1 LNKIIFTIFSLV
13 ILSFAMPQSL
23 YACDKQSA
31 RNVQAMVR
39 EMGSWSEA
47 NDSIVF
53 NWGSDWDQ
61 ASSSQRL
68 GLIRTFAD
76 SDACLTGKAREI
88 KYYRNGKLVGKASPV
103 FGIELLDN

>member
-1 LNKIIFTIFSLV
+1 MNKITFTIFMLA
-13 ILSFAMPQSL
+13 ILNFAMPQGV

-31 RNVQAMVR
+31 RNVQAMIG

-47 NDSIVF
+47 NDSITF
-53 NWGSDWDQ
+53 NWGGDWDQ

-68 GLIRTFAD
+68 GLMRTFAD

-88 KYYRNGKLVGKASPV
+88 KYYRNGRLVGKASPIS
-103 FGIELLDN
+103 GIELLDK

>member
-1 LNKIIFTIFSLV
+1 LNKIIFTIFTLA
-13 ILSFAMPQSL
+13 ILSFAMPQGVF
-23 YACDKQSA
+23 ACDKQSA
-31 RNVQAMVR
+31 RNVQAMIGA
-39 EMGSWSEA
+39 MGSWSEA
-47 NDSIVF
+47 NDSIIF

-76 SDACLTGKAREI
+76 SDVCLTGKVREI

-103 FGIELLDN
+103 FGIELLDK